1 MTQPPGSWRRL
12 YPAGLAACWPHCPGW
27 PYPHSARAP
36 NLDPGPGSACEVAKA
51 VIPWSPGQNP
61 AAWPGPGPA
70 MRPQPG
76 RSQSRSRAESTASRR
91 LVPRAWRL
99 AGRGVTTAP
108 RRYPAILGAR
118 TGESQDEAEFVR
130 IRTTN
135 SSSPALART
144 FAFHNLW
151 PQNCR
156 TTVSVNMRICESD
169 RTTDVSLKL

>member
-12 YPAGLAACWPHCPGW
+12 YPAGLAACCPHCPGW

-108 RRYPAILGAR
+108 RLYPAILGAR
-118 TGESQDEAEFVR
+118 RARMRLNSYEFALRIFPRPHWPERLHFTIRGHKIVARLFQSTCGYVKEATV
-130 IRTTN
+130 
-135 SSSPALART
+135 
-144 FAFHNLW
+144 
-151 PQNCR
+151 PQ
-156 TTVSVNMRICESD
+156 TIP
-169 RTTDVSLKL
+169 